1 MSFFYRLS
9 DYFWL
14 ILFLEAMEKKVTILY
29 TVDQIKK
36 EEPFSSLS
44 LYKKHDPSS
53 LSLYQKH
60 EPEEPAGEVA
70 IQTLCEPLKEW
81 SVISDLS
88 IGLKIWA
95 LWPADKLYYKAVIVK
110 IQDPKLKKGRIF
122 CIWEK

>member
-1 MSFFYRLS
+1 
-9 DYFWL
+9 
-14 ILFLEAMEKKVTILY
+14 MEKKVTISY

-70 IQTLCEPLKEW
+70 IQTLCEPLKE
-81 SVISDLS
+81 
-88 IGLKIWA
+88 
-95 LWPADKLYYKAVIVK
+95 
-110 IQDPKLKKGRIF
+110 
-122 CIWEK
+122 